1 MLPKYLTNVIVTLVC
16 IVWVANFFAQFV
28 IKDYHPDP
36 SINGVFGAIVGGALA
51 LTRRTGEGGE
61 TEGKRITPAEGDD

>member
-1 MLPKYLTNVIVTLVC
+1 VIPKSISNVIIVLIS

-28 IKDYHPDP
+28 VHDYHPDP

-51 LTRRTGEGGE
+51 LTRR
-61 TEGKRITPAEGDD
+61 AEDKAAANTSAKGD